1 MESNMFYRI
10 LILLSILNIL
20 YSCGTQKKGA
30 TSVPGNTTERTL
42 APLPESRINIPIK
55 VAMKPLLEKME
66 ATTAKQFTSDKWPDY
81 YQSSCDFRYKY
92 RFLRSPFTF
101 SCVNNVVNIGF
112 QGHYQIAGS
121 KTVCAFDKQLSPW
134 ISGSCGFGNEPL
146 RKVDLAITSV
156 LEMLP
161 RHQVRTTTRLSKLNA
176 LDKCQVSLLQTD
188 VTAEVMDSIRVSVE
202 SYCNTFDQFVQGIND
217 FSVLDKWRNSNNPVL
232 PIMKYGF
239 LNVNPTFFRIGKF
252 NYNRDTLY
260 FSVGFHGKPVFASD
274 SSALVTNAPL
284 PALISMDQ
292 PAGIATYLHA
302 VYDYKFLSGL
312 LNDSLRN
319 KPFEVEGKTFVIRN
333 VLLSGTSDNKIQVEV
348 AFDGFKKGTL
358 RLSGTPLLDTATQ
371 ILSMPDIS
379 FALDSRDMLVNIAK
393 GLFRKKIMK
402 QLKDQSVFDIG
413 ALIEKNRDVI
423 AARLNQPV
431 NSWLQTKGELQSL
444 RIIGLLPR
452 KETIE
457 LQIYLQGV
465 LTLIGA
471 PPASM
476 LSF

>member
-1 MESNMFYRI
+1 MLNRT
-10 LILLSILNIL
+10 LILLSASLYILS
-20 YSCGTQKKGA
+20 SCGSPKKTTA
-30 TSVPGNTTERTL
+30 TIEAPSPIVERTL
-42 APLPESRINIPIK
+42 PPLPESRINIPVK
-55 VAMKPLLEKME
+55 VAMRPLIEKME
-66 ATTAKQFTSDKWPDY
+66 AVTAKQFTSDKWPDY

-121 KTVCAFDKQLSPW
+121 KTVCAFNKQLSPW

-146 RKVDLAITSV
+146 RKVDLAITSI

-161 RHQVRTTTRLSKLNA
+161 RHQLRTTTRLSKLNA
-176 LDKCQVSLLQTD
+176 VDKCQVSLLQTD

-202 SYCNTFDQFVQGIND
+202 SYCTTFDQLVQGIND
-217 FSVLDKWRNSNNPVL
+217 FTVLDKWRRSSSPVL
-232 PIMKYGF
+232 PVMKYGF
-239 LNVNPTFFRIGKF
+239 LNLNPTYFRIGKF

-260 FSVGFHGKPVFASD
+260 FSVGFHGNPAFASD
-274 SSALVTNAPL
+274 SHALATSTPL
-284 PALISMDQ
+284 PPLISMDQ

-302 VYDYKFLSGL
+302 AYEYTFLSSL

-319 KPFEVEGKTFVIRN
+319 KPFEVDGKTFVIRN
-333 VLLSGTSDNKIQVEV
+333 VQLSGTTDNKIQVEV
-348 AFDGFKKGTL
+348 AFDGYKKGTL
-358 RLSGTPLLDTATQ
+358 RLNGTPLLDTATQ
-371 ILSMPDIS
+371 VLSMPDIS
-379 FALDSRDMLVNIAK
+379 FSLDSRDMLLNIAK

-413 ALIEKNRDVI
+413 ALIEKHKESI

-431 NSWLQTKGELQSL
+431 NTWLQTKGDLQSL

-452 KETIE
+452 KDVIE
-457 LQIYLQGV
+457 LQVFLQGS

-471 PPASM
+471 PPAGM
-476 LSF
+476 LAF

>member
-1 MESNMFYRI
+1 MSNRP
-10 LILLSILNIL
+10 LILLFVSLCFL
-20 YSCGTQKKGA
+20 FSCSAPKRTTTTIEPA
-30 TSVPGNTTERTL
+30 TPVIERTL
-42 APLPESRINIPIK
+42 PPLPESRINIPVK
-55 VAMKPLLEKME
+55 VAMSPLIEKME
-66 ATTAKQFTSDKWPDY
+66 AVTAKQFTSDKWPDY
-81 YQSSCDFRYKY
+81 FQSSCDFRYKY

-101 SCVNNVVNIGF
+101 TCVNNVVNIGF

-121 KTVCAFDKQLSPW
+121 KTVCAFNKQLSPW

-146 RKVDLAITSV
+146 RKVDLAITSI

-161 RHQVRTTTRLSKLNA
+161 RHQLRTTTRLSKLNA

-188 VTAEVMDSIRVSVE
+188 VTTEVMDSIRVSVE
-202 SYCNTFDQFVQGIND
+202 SYCTTFDEFVQGIND
-217 FSVLDKWRNSNNPVL
+217 FSVLDKWRRNSSPVL

-239 LNVNPTFFRIGKF
+239 LNLNPTFFRIGKF

-260 FSVGFHGKPVFASD
+260 FSVGFHGKPAFASD
-274 SSALVTNAPL
+274 SLVLATATPL

-292 PAGIATYLHA
+292 PAGIATWLHA
-302 VYDYKFLSGL
+302 AYDYQFLSSL

-319 KPFEVEGKTFVIRN
+319 KPFEVDGKTFVIRN
-333 VLLSGTSDNKIQVEV
+333 VLLAGTADNKIQVEV

-358 RLSGTPLLDTATQ
+358 RLSGTPVLDTATQ
-371 ILSMPDIS
+371 VLSMPDIS
-379 FALDSRDMLVNIAK
+379 FSLDSRDMLLNIAK

-413 ALIEKNRDVI
+413 ALIEKHKESI

-431 NSWLQTKGELQSL
+431 NTWLQTKGDLQSL

-452 KETIE
+452 KDVIE
-457 LQIYLQGV
+457 LQVYIQGT

-471 PPASM
+471 PPAG
-476 LSF
+476 LLAF

>member
-1 MESNMFYRI
+1 MLNRI
-10 LILLSILNIL
+10 LLLSFVSLNVL
-20 YSCGTQKKGA
+20 LSCSAPKKA
-30 TSVPGNTTERTL
+30 SSPESASLVVERTL
-42 APLPESRINIPIK
+42 PPLPESRINIPVK
-55 VAMKPLLEKME
+55 VAMRPLLEKME
-66 ATTAKQFTSDKWPDY
+66 AVTAKQFTSDKWPDY

-134 ISGSCGFGNEPL
+134 ISGSCGFGKEPL

-161 RHQVRTTTRLSKLNA
+161 RHQLRTTTRLSKLNA
-176 LDKCQVSLLQTD
+176 IDKCQVSLLQTD

-202 SYCNTFDQFVQGIND
+202 SYCTTFDQFVQGIND
-217 FSVLDKWRNSNNPVL
+217 FSVLDKWRKSSSPVM
-232 PIMKYGF
+232 PVMKYGF
-239 LNVNPTFFRIGKF
+239 LNLHPTFFRVGKF

-274 SSALVTNAPL
+274 SMALATPTPL

-302 VYDYKFLSGL
+302 AYDYKFLSSL

-319 KPFEVEGKTFVIRN
+319 KPFEVDGKTFVIRN
-333 VLLSGTSDNKIQVEV
+333 VLLSGSADNKIHVEV
-348 AFDGFKKGTL
+348 AFDGFKKGIL

-371 ILSMPDIS
+371 VLSMPDIS
-379 FALDSRDMLVNIAK
+379 FSLDSRDMLLNIAK

-413 ALIEKNRDVI
+413 ALIEKHRESI

-431 NSWLQTKGELQSL
+431 NNWLQTKGDLQSL

-452 KETIE
+452 KDIIE
-457 LQIYLQGV
+457 LQVYIQGA

-471 PPASM
+471 PPATM

>member
-1 MESNMFYRI
+1 MRP
-10 LILLSILNIL
+10 LI
-20 YSCGTQKKGA
+20 
-30 TSVPGNTTERTL
+30 
-42 APLPESRINIPIK
+42 
-55 VAMKPLLEKME
+55 EKME
-66 ATTAKQFTSDKWPDY
+66 AATAKQFTSDKWPDY

-121 KTVCAFDKQLSPW
+121 KTVCAFNKQLSPW

-146 RKVDLAITSV
+146 RKVDLGITSV

-161 RHQVRTTTRLSKLNA
+161 RHQLRTTTRLSKLNP

-202 SYCNTFDQFVQGIND
+202 SYCTTFDQFVQGIND
-217 FSVLDKWRNSNNPVL
+217 FTVLDKWRKSSSPVL

-239 LNVNPTFFRIGKF
+239 LNLNPTYFRMGKF

-260 FSVGFHGKPVFASD
+260 FSVGFHGKPAFASD
-274 SSALVTNAPL
+274 SLALVTPSPL
-284 PALISMDQ
+284 PVLISMDQ

-302 VYDYKFLSGL
+302 AYDYKFLSAL

-319 KPFEVEGKTFVIRN
+319 RPFEVDGKTFLIRN
-333 VLLSGTSDNKIQVEV
+333 VALAGTADNKIQVEV
-348 AFDGFKKGTL
+348 AFDGYKKGTL
-358 RLSGTPLLDTATQ
+358 RLSGMPVLDTATQ
-371 ILSMPDIS
+371 VLSMPDIS
-379 FALDSRDMLVNIAK
+379 FSLDSRDMLLNIAK

-402 QLKDQSVFDIG
+402 QLKDQSVFDIA
-413 ALIEKNRDVI
+413 ALIEKHKESI

-431 NSWLQTKGELQSL
+431 NTWLQTRGDLQSL

-452 KETIE
+452 KDVIE
-457 LQIYLQGV
+457 LQVYIQGS

-471 PPASM
+471 PPAS
-476 LSF
+476 LLAF